1 PPQPSVGYSL
11 FPNPNTRPPTISRP
25 SSRTRRSSS
34 RERTGSLGVGGSQS
48 FTDASPPRHGRR
60 TPLHRMQSSID
71 SISPPQT
78 LQQTPLDESQSSRAR
93 RDGTQIPVQ
102 KPPPAADI
110 PPRSDTATAF
120 SEAQTLVRSNSNRS
134 RSSIAKLPL
143 HEEPSSSAFPGR
155 EDQPVLRSIFPQYN
169 PNLPLGQQDYFPTQT
184 SPTHIPRA
192 VINRISLHPGDDYE
206 TAAPA
211 AGTPGMASPQLAFP
225 QPTLQ
230 PQRWP
235 PRGNEMPSLPTESS
249 NEQLKGLWRVV
260 NGWRASPS
268 DGRVYCLK
276 LSQERDAP
284 VYTLSSRQQ
293 PFYNLRLDPTSA
305 SAYVSLTRHD
315 PSKPY
320 KAPPGHSSS
329 SSSASSTNGNILSNV
344 IGGGKDGSKNGDGK
358 SSEGKHWQDVLTTTL
373 EEESRRH
380 RPNDGLVALLYPH
393 AASRVALARPDDP
406 AAVTMA
412 EAECA
417 RLLWDDDTS
426 SHFLVHPALAAPF
439 RVTVDRFP
447 AWSRV
452 EYTLEHHES
461 PRPLARLTRDGT
473 GAGWL
478 EVDTTVAAHIDSF
491 FIVDVA
497 VAALLLV
504 AAGDERGVHVEAF
517 EPPPLPPSML
527 AGGDGARHSDSSSST
542 SSSRRS
548 GGKKPKAKG
557 GGKKWGGRP
566 RVEEMEMDLE
576 SQDGGG
582 FAKLEQVTNETRRK
596 LPWPLRIAFKVLGGV
611 FKFIIWSLTMVVKAL
626 VAVLFG
632 VGRCLG
638 LR

>member
-1 PPQPSVGYSL
+1 MSTSQQQPAGYSL
-11 FPNPNTRPPTISRP
+11 FPNPNSRPPTTSRP
-25 SSRTRRSSS
+25 PSRTRRSSS
-34 RERTGSLGVGGSQS
+34 RERTGASGLGAGHHV
-48 FTDASPPRHGRR
+48 TDASPPRQGRR
-60 TPLHRMQSSID
+60 TPQHRMHSSID
-71 SISPPQT
+71 STRSPHAH
-78 LQQTPLDESQSSRAR
+78 QQTPLDESQPSLTR
-93 RDGTQIPVQ
+93 RDGTPVQVQ

-110 PPRSDTATAF
+110 PPRSDTTTAF
-120 SEAQTLVRSNSNRS
+120 SEAQTLVRSSSNRS

-143 HEEPSSSAFPGR
+143 YEEPSSPASPQE
-155 EDQPVLRSIFPQYN
+155 EDDDEPVLRSIFPQYN
-169 PNLPLGQQDYFPTQT
+169 HNLPLDRQEYYPTQT

-192 VINRISLHPGDDYE
+192 VINRISLHPGDDFE
-206 TAAPA
+206 TVTPA
-211 AGTPGMASPQLAFP
+211 AAGSSSVMSPQLAFP
-225 QPTLQ
+225 QPVLQ

-235 PRGNEMPSLPTESS
+235 PRGNEMPPLPTESS

-305 SAYVSLTRHD
+305 SAYVALSRHD
-315 PSKPY
+315 PSKSY
-320 KAPPGHSSS
+320 KAPPH
-329 SSSASSTNGNILSNV
+329 SSSASSAASSTNGKILSNV
-344 IGGGKDGSKNGDGK
+344 IGGKNGDGK
-358 SSEGKHWQDVLTTTL
+358 ATEGKHWQEVLTTTL

-406 AAVTMA
+406 AAVSMA

-417 RLLWDDDTS
+417 RLLWDDDAA

-478 EVDTTVAAHIDSF
+478 ELDTTVAAHIDSF

-504 AAGDERGVHVEAF
+504 AAGDERGAHVEAF
-517 EPPPLPPSML
+517 EPPPLPPSL
-527 AGGDGARHSDSSSST
+527 LGGGT
-542 SSSRRS
+542 SSRRS
-548 GGKKPKAKG
+548 RGRKAKAK
-557 GGKKWGGRP
+557 GGKKWGGRT

-576 SQDGGG
+576 SQDGSGL
-582 FAKLEQVTNETRRK
+582 AKLEQVTNETRRK

-611 FKFIIWSLTMVVKAL
+611 FKCVIWSLTVAFKAL
-626 VAVLFG
+626 GAIVLGVAK
-632 VGRCLG
+632 CLG
-638 LR
+638 LRSKY